1 MGTGEWDA
9 IVIGSGLG
17 GLTAA
22 AYLAANG
29 RRTVVLE
36 QHYVAGGNAHVFR
49 RKRMFEF
56 DVGVHYIG
64 DCGPGGAIPTVLR
77 GVGLD
82 GAIEF
87 LEMDPDGFD
96 TIVYP
101 GLTFRMPKG
110 WDRYRERLVAAFPD
124 DETGLHRCLDVF
136 ERVLAEMRAL
146 QEPGAA
152 QDLPRLLREAP
163 TLVTWGG
170 STLAQLFDECGL
182 GQKARA
188 VILAQSGAY
197 AVAPSRAPVVLHAG
211 MLDHYLRGAYYPKG
225 GGQVLPAHLVDVVR
239 AYGGEVR
246 LRTRVERILV
256 EDGRAAGVR
265 LTTGEELRA
274 PVVISNADVKRT
286 MLDLLG
292 REHLSA
298 AAVKRIESYRMALPV
313 FCVYLGLDTDLRARM
328 PNTNYWYSDS
338 FDVEQAYQDCYAGR
352 MPAAPPLF
360 ITTASVKDPTTGR
373 IAPPGHSSIEIM
385 TWVPADY
392 TLWQVEAGARGRREV
407 PQQARLPVVQRAPH
421 RGDDRRRGAGPA
433 GPARAHRLERGGDA
447 RDAGALHALD
457 RRHVVRH
464 RVRAG
469 PVRAEQA
476 GPGDGSAGAVPD
488 RREHGIRPRHRRRDA
503 RRRRHGERGPGPR
516 PHARGRA
523 GARLRGPG
531 AARGR
536 RPGLGSLAVQP
547 LTPVV
552 RRPAR

>member
-1 MGTGEWDA
+1 VETGEWDA

-17 GLTAA
+17 GLTAG

-64 DCGPGGAIPTVLR
+64 DCGPDGAIPTVLR

-298 AAVKRIESYRMALPV
+298 AAVARIESYRMALPV

-352 MPAAPPLF
+352 MPAPPPLF

-392 TLWQVEAGARGRREV
+392 SLWQVEAGPVAGEKYHNKPAYRSFKEHLTEEMIDGAEQVLPGLREHIVWKEAATPVTQERYTLSTGGTSYGIEFALDQFGPNRPGPATEVPGLFLTGASTVFGHGIVGVMRGGVGTASAVLGRDLMREV
-407 PQQARLPVVQRAPH
+407 EQGRVFADPARL
-421 RGDDRRRGAGPA
+421 AGG
-433 GPARAHRLERGGDA
+433 GPDWDPWRFSR
-447 RDAGALHALD
+447 
-457 RRHVVRH
+457 
-464 RVRAG
+464 
-469 PVRAEQA
+469 
-476 GPGDGSAGAVPD
+476 
-488 RREHGIRPRHRRRDA
+488 
-503 RRRRHGERGPGPR
+503 
-516 PHARGRA
+516 
-523 GARLRGPG
+523 
-531 AARGR
+531 
-536 RPGLGSLAVQP
+536 
-547 LTPVV
+547 
-552 RRPAR
+552 